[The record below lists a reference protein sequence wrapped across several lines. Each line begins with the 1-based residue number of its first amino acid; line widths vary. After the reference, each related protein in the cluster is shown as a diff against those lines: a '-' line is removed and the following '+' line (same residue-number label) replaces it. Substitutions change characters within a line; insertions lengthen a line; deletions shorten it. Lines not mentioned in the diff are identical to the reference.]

1 VSSRNTI
8 RRFFAR
14 KTFAVVLLA
23 GAAVSAWTQAP
34 PKVQPGDVTP
44 NQKPS
49 ILDQVGLDQKLN
61 SQVPLDAMF
70 VDEHGQAVRLKQY
83 FGAKPVILIMVYY
96 QCPMLCT
103 QVLTGFTG
111 AMLGVRK
118 FNIGREFDVVTI
130 SIDPR
135 DVPQEALEAK
145 KRYIQRYRRPEA
157 EKGWHFLTGKKDQID
172 LVAQAVGF
180 RYVWDP
186 EVQQY
191 AHASG
196 IMLVTPQGRVAQY
209 YYGIEY
215 APRDIQL
222 GLVEASQGKIGNIVD
237 EVLLYCFHY
246 DPRQGRYGAV
256 IFNILRLCALATVL
270 VLGGFMLFMFRR
282 DALAAR
288 RGRLTRTAT

>member
-1 VSSRNTI
+1 MCCIIVSIQRI
-8 RRFFAR
+8 
-14 KTFAVVLLA
+14 
-23 GAAVSAWTQAP
+23 VSPLVRAP
-34 PKVQPGDVTP
+34 
-44 NQKPS
+44 
-49 ILDQVGLDQKLN
+49 
-61 SQVPLDAMF
+61 
-70 VDEHGQAVRLKQY
+70 H
-83 FGAKPVILIMVYY
+83 
-96 QCPMLCT
+96 
-103 QVLTGFTG
+103 
-111 AMLGVRK
+111 
-118 FNIGREFDVVTI
+118 
-130 SIDPR
+130 
-135 DVPQEALEAK
+135 EALEAK

-237 EVLLYCFHY
+237 EVLLSCYHY
-246 DPRQGRYGAV
+246 DPRQGRYG
-256 IFNILRLCALATVL
+256 
-270 VLGGFMLFMFRR
+270 
-282 DALAAR
+282 
-288 RGRLTRTAT
+288 